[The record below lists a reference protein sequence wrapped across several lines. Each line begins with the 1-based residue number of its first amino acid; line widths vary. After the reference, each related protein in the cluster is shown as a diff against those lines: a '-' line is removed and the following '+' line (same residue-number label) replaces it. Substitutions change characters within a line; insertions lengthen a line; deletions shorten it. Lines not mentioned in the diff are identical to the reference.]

1 MDIPYFLEKLTDSI
15 VNNYDI
21 DICCDLTVDKEQ
33 NKKSKVNFIDLKIP
47 NNANILRFI
56 QCIFSLRKII
66 KNNSYDLII
75 SNNRN
80 ASFIARI
87 VPFILH
93 KKNKKIYIARGMYFH
108 DAQNF

>member
-1 MDIPYFLEKLTDSI
+1 MY
-15 VNNYDI
+15 
-21 DICCDLTVDKEQ
+21 
-33 NKKSKVNFIDLKIP
+33 
-47 NNANILRFI
+47 
-56 QCIFSLRKII
+56 IFLRKII